1 MKKDLIKTLL
11 AFSLFTA
18 TASYSTQAATGDLY
32 DGGLND
38 QKVYKFDTAGNRT
51 VFVSGST
58 TFQPDRLAFDSKG
71 NLFASNP
78 AHSAIS
84 KIPPDGSTIT
94 DFATGINP
102 GDLAFDAAGNL
113 FAFDATSGSIFK
125 YTPSGARSGFAG
137 PGLPSGPLHDVVAL
151 AFASDGTLFATRRGS
166 GLAGTG
172 SIVKFTSSGTMSTFY
187 PAQPGGL
194 FLPMGLAFDGF
205 GNLYEADSGSGSIF
219 KFAPNGTKT
228 TFKTG
233 LNAPRSLAFDRNG
246 ILFVGE
252 FGGNDIVKIT
262 PAGSLSPFAS
272 ATAVGGLA
280 FEPPTAQ
287 LTNISTR
294 ASVKTGTGVTIGG
307 FIVTGTAS
315 KQVVIRGLGPTL
327 GQPPFNLPNVLADP
341 TLDLHDSNGSIA
353 TNDNWKDTQQAAIQA
368 TGLAPPND
376 SESAI
381 LITLQPGDYT
391 AILAGKNG
399 TTGVG
404 LVEVYDINAGVFA
417 ELTNVST
424 RGFVGSGQS
433 VMIGGF
439 ISGATSFSMGGGG
452 NGSTQVVVRGLG
464 PTLTQFGV
472 SGALADPV
480 VTLVDGNGNAVK
492 TNDNWK
498 NTQQTAIQ
506 ATGLAPPNDLESA
519 MVVTVAAGNYT
530 AILSGKNGGT
540 GIGLIEVYN
549 IK

>member
-1 MKKDLIKTLL
+1 VPSEFSTYFMKQDLIKTLL
-11 AFSLFTA
+11 AFLLFTA
-18 TASYSTQAATGDLY
+18 AASYSIQAAPGDLY

-38 QKVYKFDTAGNRT
+38 QKVYKFDSAGNRT

-58 TFQPDRLAFDSKG
+58 TFQPDWLAFDRKG
-71 NLFASNP
+71 NLFAANP
-78 AHSAIS
+78 ANSTIS
-84 KIPPDGSTIT
+84 KIPPNGSTIT

-102 GDLAFDAAGNL
+102 SDLAFDAAGNL
-113 FAFDATSGSIFK
+113 FAIDMATGSIFK
-125 YTPSGARSGFAG
+125 YTPSGARTTFKG
-137 PGLPSGPLHDVVAL
+137 PGLTDLVAL
-151 AFASDGTLFATRRGS
+151 AFARDGNLFVTRRGNGQLGS
-166 GLAGTG
+166 G
-172 SIVKFTSSGTMSTFY
+172 SIVKFTPTGAMSTFF

-194 FLPMGLAFDGF
+194 FLPKDLAFDSF

-252 FGGNDIVKIT
+252 FGASDIVKIT
-262 PAGSLSPFAS
+262 PAGTLSPFAS

-294 ASVKTGTGVTIGG
+294 ALVQTGQGVTIAG
-307 FIVTGTAS
+307 FILTGTDL
-315 KQVVIRGLGPTL
+315 KQIVVRGLGPTL
-327 GQPPFNLPNVLADP
+327 TQFGVSGALADP
-341 TLDLHDSNGSIA
+341 TLSLHDSTHSIFS
-353 TNDNWKDTQQAAIQA
+353 NDNWKETQQAGIQA

-376 SESAI
+376 LESAI
-381 LITLQPGDYT
+381 RIAVQPGNYT

-399 TTGVG
+399 TTGIG
-404 LVEVYDINAGVFA
+404 LVEVYDITTSAFA

-424 RGFVGSGQS
+424 RGFVGTGDN

-439 ISGATSFSMGGGG
+439 ITAGG

-472 SGALADPV
+472 PGALADPALS
-480 VTLVDGNGNAVK
+480 LVDSNGNIVRG
-492 TNDNWK
+492 NNNWK
-498 NTQQTAIQ
+498 DSQQVAIQ
-506 ATGLAPPNDLESA
+506 ATGLAPPNDLEA
-519 MVVTVAAGNYT
+519 AILATVAAGRYT
-530 AILSGKNGGT
+530 AILSGNGGGT
-540 GIGLIEVYN
+540 GIGLVEVY
-549 IK
+549 KLP